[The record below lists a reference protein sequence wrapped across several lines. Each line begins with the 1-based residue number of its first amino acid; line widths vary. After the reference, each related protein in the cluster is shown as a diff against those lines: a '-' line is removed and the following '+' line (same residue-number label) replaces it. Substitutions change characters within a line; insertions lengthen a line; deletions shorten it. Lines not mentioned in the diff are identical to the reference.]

1 MMSMIA
7 RLAIFLGSRRLLA
20 ATIFFYLVLW
30 ALGLALAWIA
40 PLDFILLLVFGL
52 CLLLLNRHGATL
64 RLRKWQTRS
73 LDFVDNPRFVQ
84 AQTLL
89 PILSTRLG
97 LPIPP
102 LAVYPSPEI
111 GYQIALGQ
119 TLCLSDGTLTTTI
132 GVASSEQL
140 DETLIL
146 GHELAHLA
154 LEHGRN
160 TLILTFFSLT
170 NRLLILGMLFGL
182 FSVDFYENYWAVL
195 PFLTLGGWFLTL
207 DLANLISYAE
217 EFEADRF
224 CARAFGNGPALA
236 HTINLLYYQ
245 NAVIV
250 AGLTEDW
257 VSRRRVI
264 KILEEVTA
272 VEPIV
277 ALINSG
283 SATFSAAEFLQALK
297 IRDRQPRDLWTSF
310 MIGNRAFANRLRYG
324 FLESHPNCVDR
335 WRVLQSSPRTSKS
348 VN

>member
-7 RLAIFLGSRRLLA
+7 RLTIFWGSRRLLA
-20 ATIFFYLVLW
+20 ATIFLYLILW
-30 ALGLALAWIA
+30 ALSLALAWIA
-40 PLDFILLLVFGL
+40 PLDFILLLVFSL
-52 CLLLLNRHGATL
+52 FLLLLNRRGATL
-64 RLRKWQTRS
+64 RLRKWQARS
-73 LDFVDNPRFVQ
+73 LDFTDNPRLEQ
-84 AQTLL
+84 IQTLL

-97 LPIPP
+97 LPTPP

-111 GYQIALGQ
+111 GYQIAMGR
-119 TLCLSDGTLTTTI
+119 TLCLSDGGLTTTI
-132 GVASSEQL
+132 GAASSEQL

-154 LEHGRN
+154 LEHGRS
-160 TLILTFFSLT
+160 TLILAFCSLT
-170 NRLLILGMLFGL
+170 NRLLVLGMLFGL
-182 FSVDFYENYWAVL
+182 FSADFYENYWAVL

-224 CARAFGNGPALA
+224 CAHAFGDGPALA

-272 VEPIV
+272 VEPTV

-283 SATFSAAEFLQALK
+283 STTFSATEFLKTLK

-335 WRVLQSSPRTSKS
+335 WLALQRPAENSTT